1 MTHEQIAN
9 ELRMLCADMVQEA
22 NSGHPGAP
30 MGLADI
36 AVVLANHINIY
47 PQEANWI
54 NRDRLVFS
62 GGHASALLY
71 ALLHLWGYD
80 IDTQDLRNFR
90 KLH

>member
-47 PQEANWI
+47 PREANWI

-62 GGHASALLY
+62 GGHAKCLALCVIAFVGL
-71 ALLHLWGYD
+71 
-80 IDTQDLRNFR
+80 
-90 KLH
+90 